1 MPETSIGPYIHK
13 PLDIRG
19 NLSLEVAL
27 DFIVAL
33 DDLPQSG
40 NFFLGQIFDPDI
52 RTNLGIS
59 QNLLGR
65 GTTNTIDI
73 GQSHL

>member
-19 NLSLEVAL
+19 NLSFEVAL
-27 DFIVAL
+27 DFMVAL
-33 DDLPQSG
+33 NDLPQAG
-40 NFFLGQIFDPDI
+40 DFVLGQVFDPDI
-52 RTNLGIS
+52 RTYLGLS

-73 GQSHL
+73 GQGHL